1 MRRAYC
7 TPWKWDRKGSTF
19 VPTINRGGNVV
30 LNSTLHR
37 HISDTYTCRHVHRCQ
52 SSTTTTTTTTT
63 SHPPFL
69 RDLFSLEG
77 RCAIVT
83 GGGTGIGL
91 SLAAGLARAGACVM
105 LTARRQKVL
114 EQAKAEIQKQ
124 LEYDGLEDVDRRVH
138 VYPSDITDFPQINP
152 LVQEAEYVTGI
163 PPTILV
169 NNAGANLRKP
179 IDEVHSEVFASSQA
193 LMITAPFL
201 LTRALAPN
209 FQSQKYGRVVNLAS
223 LQSFRAFPDSV
234 SYASVKSGILGL
246 TRALAEAYS
255 APNGYTNV
263 TVNAVAP
270 GYVRTELTSA
280 VFADEARAQRLAECT
295 ISGRNSV
302 PEDLVGATVF
312 LCGPSSSYVTGQT
325 LSVDGGFTALGLR

>member
-1 MRRAYC
+1 MTMTVSETVSCHHMHEPQRDTQDRLSHECLQIYCAFSSEEGCCRNHIDLRTASPFVMTCSSTIMRRTYC
-7 TPWKWDRKGSTF
+7 TTWKWDRKGSTF

-30 LNSTLHR
+30 LTSTLMC
-37 HISDTYTCRHVHRCQ
+37 HITDTDTDTSCRYVHRCH
-52 SSTTTTTTTTT
+52 SSTTTTTTT

-124 LEYDGLEDVDRRVH
+124 LQDDGLDDVERRVH

-179 IDEVHSEVFASSQA
+179 IDEVHSEDFASSQA

-209 FQSQKYGRVVNLAS
+209 SR
-223 LQSFRAFPDSV
+223 
-234 SYASVKSGILGL
+234 
-246 TRALAEAYS
+246 
-255 APNGYTNV
+255 
-263 TVNAVAP
+263 
-270 GYVRTELTSA
+270 
-280 VFADEARAQRLAECT
+280 
-295 ISGRNSV
+295 RN
-302 PEDLVGATVF
+302 
-312 LCGPSSSYVTGQT
+312 TGG
-325 LSVDGGFTALGLR
+325 S